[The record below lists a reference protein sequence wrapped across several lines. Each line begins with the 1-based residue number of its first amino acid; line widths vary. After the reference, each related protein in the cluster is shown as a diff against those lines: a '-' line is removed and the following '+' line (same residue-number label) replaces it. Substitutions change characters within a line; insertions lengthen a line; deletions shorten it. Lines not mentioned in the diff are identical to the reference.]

1 MMMLCWSANGRF
13 FFYIQKNDSTFHV
26 TQIYLKMFN
35 ADLNFLCFSGTNQK
49 AERRRLFWN
58 WSGKT
63 LSPGALL
70 AVLYFSLRH
79 IFPHV

>member
-1 MMMLCWSANGRF
+1 MMMLCWSANGHF
-13 FFYIQKNDSTFHV
+13 FLLYTKNDSNV
-26 TQIYLKMFN
+26 TQIYLKMFH

-49 AERRRLFWN
+49 AEGRRPFWN